1 MDKRKLLITIF
12 TVCLACLLIFLGAVL
27 FLHQRNSGSELP
39 SAEVPSR
46 ETGTFADELSADLS
60 AYTGQVVVGYA
71 VDLDYLNRA
80 LNTVKDYSTSSAA
93 VYIFYAGVNRDDLYY
108 VSFTVYD
115 DVTGEFTDYDAD
127 MVESTKDSGLT
138 YELES
143 RSNLINTRR

>member
-12 TVCLACLLIFLGAVL
+12 TACLACLLIFLGAVL
-27 FLHQRNSGSELP
+27 FLHQRNSGSEL
-39 SAEVPSR
+39 SSIEVPSR

-80 LNTVKDYSTSSAA
+80 LNTVKGYSAPNTA

-108 VSFTVYD
+108 VSYTVYD
-115 DVTGEFTDYDAD
+115 DATGEFTDYDTD
-127 MVESTKDSGLT
+127 MVESAKDSGLS
-138 YELES
+138 YVLES
-143 RSNLINTRR
+143 RSNLINTRK

>member
-46 ETGTFADELSADLS
+46 ETGTFADLS
-60 AYTGQVVVGYA
+60 AYTGQVVVGCA

-80 LNTVKDYSTSSAA
+80 LNTVKDYSTSSTA

-143 RSNLINTRR
+143 RSNPINTRR

>member
-80 LNTVKDYSTSSAA
+80 LNTVKDYSTSSTA

>member
-39 SAEVPSR
+39 SAEAPSR

-80 LNTVKDYSTSSAA
+80 LNTVKDYSTSSTA